1 MKKKSRF
8 LTGLLSAVMA
18 LSLFALP
25 AAAAG
30 DATPPTTT
38 ASTIDKTETG
48 SITIHKYLQENADPN
63 KTGGTGEDNQ
73 TAPKGAEPAGGVGF
87 TVYQVMNADDLVKY
101 YDGVTTGGEV
111 TVKNYV
117 DENGK
122 IKDKVTIGEPKTM
135 TTTEDGL
142 AKFDGLP
149 VGLYVVIETSKPASV
164 TQAVTP
170 FLVSIPMT
178 RRGETNKG
186 AEWLYDVVVYPK
198 NNTTTGNFKLVKYGV
213 VGNNKE
219 GKVPVENVQFQLEHL
234 KDGKT
239 YPGEEGDWETINA
252 SGGNEYF
259 VTNEQGEIAVN
270 DLKPGTYRFTEI
282 GYANGKDKQYIVNK
296 NDQYAFVVGAD
307 GSTATK
313 VNSPDHDEDYDVSN
327 DTISVYNYV
336 PDVDK
341 KVQKGGNWQK
351 AADYSVGDK
360 IPYQITVT
368 VPANIARLKTF
379 TVTDTPTNLTDDVS
393 SIAVKSETATIENN
407 NNETYTATKNGDG
420 FEIAF
425 EPEKLKAYAG
435 QTLTITY
442 TATLKNSAVT
452 TTDGNYNTVNLIYS
466 KNVKQGTEEDDDT
479 NTIKDGA
486 VVYTF
491 EINVLKKADGE
502 KGKPLD
508 GVTFDLYKEV
518 ASSTD
523 KTITGPAANALG
535 LDKSK
540 FWLKINGE
548 PLKTANGGKIQVSGL
563 ENGTYKLVE
572 TKTLDGYNLLSQ
584 PVDVTLDIG
593 YKTTW
598 EETSEYKNGV
608 LTKHDVTKTEEKFE
622 SNPNGSVG
630 TQAGTKKDDK
640 IVGVKSVIVINR
652 KGFNL
657 PTTGGFGTLL
667 FSGIGA
673 LLVVGGIGVLMS
685 TKKKKKGNA

>member
-18 LSLFALP
+18 LSLCALP

-30 DATPPTTT
+30 EGGTTPTTT
-38 ASTIDKTETG
+38 ASTIDKNETG
-48 SITIHKYLQENADPN
+48 SITIHKYLQENANPN

-73 TAPKGAEPAGGVGF
+73 KAPDGAEPAGGVGF

-101 YDGVTTGGEV
+101 YDGVTTGDKV
-111 TVKNYV
+111 TVENYV
-117 DENGK
+117 DAKGE
-122 IKDKVTIGEPKTM
+122 IKDDVTIGEPKTM
-135 TTTEDGL
+135 TTKEDGL
-142 AKFDGLP
+142 AKFDGLS

-213 VGNNKE
+213 VGNNKD
-219 GKVPVENVQFQLEHL
+219 GKVAVENVQFKLEHL

-252 SGGNEYF
+252 PDGSEYF

-425 EPEKLKAYAG
+425 KPEKLAEYAG
-435 QTLTITY
+435 QKLTITY

-452 TTDGNYNTVNLIYS
+452 KTDGNPNTVNLIYS
-466 KNVKQGTEEDDDT
+466 KNVKQGQEDTTPDGNGDK
-479 NTIKDGA
+479 NTIKDEA

-491 EINVLKKADGE
+491 EINVLKKADSE
-502 KGKPLD
+502 SGKPLD
-508 GVTFDLYKEV
+508 GVEFDLYKEV
-518 ASSTD
+518 VNGTPDA
-523 KTITGPAANALG
+523 ITGSAAKALG
-535 LDKSK
+535 LEESK
-540 FWLKINGE
+540 YWLKINE
-548 PLKTANGGKIQVSGL
+548 TPLKTANGGKIKVSGL

-572 TKTLDGYNLLSQ
+572 TKTVNNYNLLSQ
-584 PVDVTLDIG
+584 PVDVTLKIDYGI
-593 YKTTW
+593 TW
-598 EETSEYKNGV
+598 AETKEYTDGV
-608 LTKHDVTKTEEKFE
+608 LTKHE
-622 SNPNGSVG
+622 
-630 TQAGTKKDDK
+630 
-640 IVGVKSVIVINR
+640 VKSKQEAFTGTDVPGVGAKSVTVINR
-652 KGFNL
+652 KGFDL
-657 PTTGGFGTLL
+657 PVTGGFGTLL

-673 LLVVGGIGVLMS
+673 LLVVGGVGVLMS
-685 TKKKKKGNA
+685 IKKKKGNV

>member
-25 AAAAG
+25 AAAAEN
-30 DATPPTTT
+30 ATPPTTT
-38 ASTIDKTETG
+38 ASTIDKNETG
-48 SITIHKYLQENADPN
+48 SITIHKYLQENANPN

-73 TAPKGAEPAGGVGF
+73 KAPDGAEPAGGVGF

-101 YDGVTTGGEV
+101 YDGVTTG
-111 TVKNYV
+111 
-117 DENGK
+117 
-122 IKDKVTIGEPKTM
+122 DKVTVEKYVDAKGEIKDDVTIGKPKTM
-135 TTTEDGL
+135 TTNEDGL
-142 AKFDGLP
+142 AKFDGLS

-213 VGNNKE
+213 VGNNKD
-219 GKVPVENVQFQLEHL
+219 GKVVVENVQFKLEHL

-252 SGGNEYF
+252 PDGSEYS

-379 TVTDTPTNLTDDVS
+379 TVTDTPKNLTDDVD
-393 SIAVKSETATIENN
+393 SIVVMDASNSKIENTN
-407 NNETYTATKNGDG
+407 TVTYYTTKKNGDG
-420 FEIAF
+420 FEIVFTPANL
-425 EPEKLKAYAG
+425 EAYAG
-435 QTLTITY
+435 QKLTITY
-442 TATLKNSAVT
+442 TATLNNSAVT
-452 TTDGNYNTVNLIYS
+452 KTDGNPNTVNLIYS
-466 KNVKQGTEEDDDT
+466 KNVKQGQEDTTPDGNGDK
-479 NTIKDGA
+479 NTIKDEA

-491 EINVLKKADGE
+491 EINVLKKADSEDGT
-502 KGKPLD
+502 PLN
-508 GVTFDLYKEV
+508 GVEFDLYKKV
-518 ASSTD
+518 VSGTD
-523 KTITGPAANALG
+523 KAITGAAAKALG
-535 LDKSK
+535 LNENAS
-540 FWLKINGE
+540 WLKINKAS
-548 PLKTANGGKIQVSGL
+548 LKTADGGKIKVSGL

-572 TKTLDGYNLLSQ
+572 TKTVNNYNLLSQ
-584 PVDVTLDIG
+584 PVDVTLNID
-593 YKTTW
+593 YNTTW
-598 EETSEYKNGV
+598 AETKEYTDGV
-608 LTKHDVTKTEEKFE
+608 LTKHE
-622 SNPNGSVG
+622 
-630 TQAGTKKDDK
+630 
-640 IVGVKSVIVINR
+640 VKSTKEVFKGTDVEGVGAKSVTVINR
-652 KGFNL
+652 KGFDL
-657 PTTGGFGTLL
+657 PVTGGFGTLL

-685 TKKKKKGNA
+685 IKKKKGNV